1 MQRRPSLVPDLFH
14 IKRTAVLESP
24 PSVRTEVC
32 GTYTSLESAQAAA
45 LRRLENEGYS
55 RSSWEEYAE
64 NDLTSEASPSWQY
77 PASVV
82 VHARKDGE
90 VHDIEIESTPNSL
103 GVRARAG
110 GGRVED
116 QLFYVLRT
124 IESED
129 GSVNS
134 EIRSIHLSK
143 QAAVTAA
150 LGELVSGERNK
161 DWYREYKEA
170 ASVNPRDGDA
180 EGPEV
185 VVNALGQTGE
195 RYVVSVIHES

>member
-14 IKRTAVLESP
+14 IKRTTVLESP

-45 LRRLENEGYS
+45 LQRLQNEGYS

-64 NDLTSEASPSWQY
+64 NDLTAEASSSWQY

-82 VHARKDGE
+82 VHARKNGE

-110 GGRVED
+110 DGRVED
-116 QLFYVLRT
+116 QLFYVLCT

-134 EIRSIHLSK
+134 DIRSIHLSK

-161 DWYREYKEA
+161 NWYREYKEV
-170 ASVNPRDGDA
+170 ASVNPRDEDA
-180 EGPEV
+180 EGPEMV
-185 VVNALGQTGE
+185 VSAVGQDGGK
-195 RYVVSVIHES
+195 YVVSVTHES